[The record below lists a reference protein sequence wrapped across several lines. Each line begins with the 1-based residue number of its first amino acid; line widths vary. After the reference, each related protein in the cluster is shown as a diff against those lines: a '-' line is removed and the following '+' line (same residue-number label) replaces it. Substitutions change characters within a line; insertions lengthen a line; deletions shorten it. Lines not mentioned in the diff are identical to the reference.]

1 MNFCG
6 GRDTNQSLT
15 LFYHFIMPY
24 LISPL
29 VKAFRLILI
38 IHELKLGFRAS
49 VGKTAAY
56 HLFL

>member
-1 MNFCG
+1 
-6 GRDTNQSLT
+6 
-15 LFYHFIMPY
+15 MPY